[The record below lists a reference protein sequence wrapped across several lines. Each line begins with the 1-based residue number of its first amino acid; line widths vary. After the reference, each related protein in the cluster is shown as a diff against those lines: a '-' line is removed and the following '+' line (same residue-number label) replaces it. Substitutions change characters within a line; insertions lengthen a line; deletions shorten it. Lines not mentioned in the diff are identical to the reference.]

1 MTTTPQ
7 FSNTTDRNET
17 GFSCELD
24 GGSIVCE
31 ATSAT
36 INHMYKNFTNKKGTE
51 YSGNVILGFDN
62 LEVTNELLKDCTN
75 WDGVGEGFCS
85 SFASRFKLMSCHFVQ
100 KFWIHFN
107 KLGQVSGFQQPC
119 AQCKYCN
126 YEINTVIGKCVA
138 HFKICSRV
146 SITIL
151 QGYFGPNFQ
160 PNSNQHNNSCLPIE
174 QNTVITTKHLQNSS
188 INNFVD
194 RISLVEQAKAEL
206 LFAQTIYQ
214 CKLFLSLPELEPI
227 KALFKKLHPLDN
239 IINSADYICLVSD
252 GCNQLAIEL
261 TITLLSRNQ
270 AVNIDEDIKNIVQD
284 NGFWEE
290 VGDLF
295 RILNQLV
302 IGISIFESDTPCL
315 SGVLDWYY
323 DQLESSVEDHIKDI
337 LEKRWKSIY
346 HPIMEVAHLL
356 DPSFHGCCL
365 TSNSMH
371 KISQFIQKFYSNDAM
386 IIWTQ
391 LLHYREKS
399 GIFANQLAWKTVG
412 KVVPITWCSGN
423 FIDSAPELTQMAKC
437 VLSIPTS
444 SAASE
449 RNWPAFAYIYDKKQ
463 NQLTLDCVLKLSEEL
478 DKNLLDG
485 DIEFIENENEES
497 EYSNSSSSENE
508 KRNQESDDL
517 YDSD

>member
-1 MTTTPQ
+1 MSIINLSAVIITIPLERIKTGL
-7 FSNTTDRNET
+7 NREVIIHETDIESALDLSSSMQVEIHYGPFAINWWTRPTQKNKALPS

-290 VGDLF
+290 V
-295 RILNQLV
+295 
-302 IGISIFESDTPCL
+302 
-315 SGVLDWYY
+315 
-323 DQLESSVEDHIKDI
+323 
-337 LEKRWKSIY
+337 
-346 HPIMEVAHLL
+346 
-356 DPSFHGCCL
+356 
-365 TSNSMH
+365 
-371 KISQFIQKFYSNDAM
+371 
-386 IIWTQ
+386 
-391 LLHYREKS
+391 
-399 GIFANQLAWKTVG
+399 
-412 KVVPITWCSGN
+412 
-423 FIDSAPELTQMAKC
+423 
-437 VLSIPTS
+437 
-444 SAASE
+444 
-449 RNWPAFAYIYDKKQ
+449 
-463 NQLTLDCVLKLSEEL
+463 EEL